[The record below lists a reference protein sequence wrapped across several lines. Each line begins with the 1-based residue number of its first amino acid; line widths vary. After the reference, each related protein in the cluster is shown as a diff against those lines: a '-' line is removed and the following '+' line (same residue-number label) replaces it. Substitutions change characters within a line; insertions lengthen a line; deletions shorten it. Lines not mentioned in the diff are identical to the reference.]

1 MVAVVHSISVYYLK
15 ITLAQYS
22 ITQSLFIHNK
32 KSLVLKS
39 AIQLQSVIVWI
50 HNTMNWAS
58 GSHISF
64 SLCVKVSI

>member
-1 MVAVVHSISVYYLK
+1 MAVVHSSSVYYLK
-15 ITLAQYS
+15 ITLAQYNVS
-22 ITQSLFIHNK
+22 KNLFIHNQDN
-32 KSLVLKS
+32 LVLKS

-50 HNTMNWAS
+50 HNTVYQAL